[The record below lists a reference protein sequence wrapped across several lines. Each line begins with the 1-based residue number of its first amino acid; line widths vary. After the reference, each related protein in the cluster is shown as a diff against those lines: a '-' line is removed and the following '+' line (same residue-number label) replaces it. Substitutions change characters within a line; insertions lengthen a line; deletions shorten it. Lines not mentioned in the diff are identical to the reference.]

1 MMKKTFAFLA
11 LFAFFASYSFAGQVL
26 YPMPD
31 GTLQTITFDDKY
43 SFKDYTQRNLL
54 EAKDLEGKVIYASS
68 FSQENPD
75 MKVFPDSVKK
85 MTFYNCNLDNVFMV
99 KPGWIV
105 IGGSERRYKVQNDLK
120 DWEVDSTGKPT
131 KVLNEEDWVKKGFD
145 VDPMKIPAIKIK
157 DIEDGPK
164 AVTAVIE

>member
-1 MMKKTFAFLA
+1 MRE
-11 LFAFFASYSFAGQVL
+11 LFISWVIVLLVSTLCSAGQVG
-26 YPMPD
+26 YPMSD
-31 GTLQTITFDDKY
+31 GIVQTITFDDKY

-75 MKVFPDSVKK
+75 TKVFPDSVKK

-105 IGGSERRYKVQNDLK
+105 IGGSERKYQVQNDLK
-120 DWEVDSTGKPT
+120 DWEVDITGKPIR
-131 KVLNEEDWVKKGFD
+131 VLNEEHWIKQGYSVD
-145 VDPMKIPAIKIK
+145 VK
-157 DIEDGPK
+157 DIPLIKLEKVEDGKK